1 MFPAM
6 KKLLLFFL
14 ALSQIFGTALAE
26 DEIVGPE
33 LATNIFEMTEE
44 LAAPATQPL
53 QFFLGDAR
61 EQTEGNLDAEF
72 LYQALVNQLNSDFAV
87 AENFVILAIGLIIF
101 IAVIFGITTVLQY
114 FYFRKQS
121 KVALGKFERLA
132 KNNFEQLQ
140 KESELR
146 ENNLQS
152 IVDQQQRVLEE
163 LKETVA
169 QKTNQ

>member
-1 MFPAM
+1 M
-6 KKLLLFFL
+6 KKLLLSFL

-26 DEIVGPE
+26 EVTVGPE
-33 LATNIFEMTEE
+33 PAENIFEMTEE
-44 LAAPATQPL
+44 ITAPATQPL

-72 LYQALVNQLNSDFAV
+72 LYQALINQLNSDFAV
-87 AENFVILAIGLIIF
+87 AENFVILAIALIAF

-121 KVALGKFERLA
+121 KMELSEFEKLA
-132 KNNFEQLQ
+132 RNNFEQLQ

-163 LKETVA
+163 LKEKVT
-169 QKTNQ
+169 QKINQ

>member
-1 MFPAM
+1 M
-6 KKLLLFFL
+6 KRLLLSFL
-14 ALSQIFGTALAE
+14 AFSQIFGTAVAE
-26 DEIVGPE
+26 EATVGPE
-33 LATNIFEMTEE
+33 PAANIFEMTGE

-61 EQTEGNLDAEF
+61 EQTEGSLDAEF
-72 LYQALVNQLNSDFAV
+72 LYQALINQLNSDFAV

-114 FYFRKQS
+114 FYFRKHS
-121 KVALGKFERLA
+121 KAELSKFEKLA
-132 KNNFEQLQ
+132 RNNFEQLQ

-163 LKETVA
+163 LKRPVEE
-169 QKTNQ
+169 KTNTQG